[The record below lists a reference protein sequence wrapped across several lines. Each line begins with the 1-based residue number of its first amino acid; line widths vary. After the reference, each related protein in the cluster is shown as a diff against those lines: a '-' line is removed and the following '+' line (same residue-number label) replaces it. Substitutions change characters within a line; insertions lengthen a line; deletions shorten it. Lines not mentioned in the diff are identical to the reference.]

1 MKKLNIKFVNL
12 AILMVILF
20 VAIISV
26 SMFFIVLPTATP
38 EMKVKIY
45 IAAGIDYMFMLLAY
59 ILFSRYTN
67 KKIDDAVDQLE
78 KFKEG
83 DIQTK
88 LPTKFLLKELI
99 RIFSSMDA
107 MRMKLLEVINL
118 VKADNTQLNEMSNE
132 MSNDIKILRDTS
144 SDILMTVDNLS
155 QGAIQTST
163 DVEHAMDKANAMS
176 NLIEGVKIKIS
187 ECNSECDSAE
197 AQLNKLRYEIEDL
210 QRSNVAVTTNVH
222 EVDSKIQ
229 ELSDIIGQVQEISKV
244 IENIAGQTNL
254 LSLNASIEAARA
266 GESGRGFAVVAEEI
280 RALAEQTASK
290 LGEIKDIT
298 SRAESVGKE
307 TSNLSNLI
315 LKATTDESDAL
326 EEVIVAFDKTNN
338 SVSAVIEKTKEVD
351 EETYVLIEHMDAV
364 VGDLTSLSAISEE
377 NAASAETVVNSIGTI
392 TEQIDN
398 LNTVST
404 GMSNMVE
411 ELTESLEYFNNKEI
425 EDGRKRR
432 DSSWRL

>member
-20 VAIISV
+20 VTAISA

-38 EMKVKIY
+38 EMKVKIFVV
-45 IAAGIDYMFMLLAY
+45 AGINYMFMLLAY

-78 KFKEG
+78 EFKEG
-83 DIQTK
+83 DIQTE
-88 LPTKFLLKELI
+88 LPTEFLLKELT
-99 RIFSSMDA
+99 RIFGSMDA

-118 VKADNTQLNEMSNE
+118 VKSDNTQLNEMSNQ
-132 MSNDIKILRDTS
+132 MSNDVKILRDTS

-155 QGAIQTST
+155 QGAIQTSA
-163 DVEHAMDKANAMS
+163 DVEHAMNKVNDMS
-176 NLIEGVKIKIS
+176 NLIDDVKTKIS
-187 ECNSECDSAE
+187 ECNSECDSAGV
-197 AQLNKLRYEIEDL
+197 QLDKLRYKIEGL
-210 QRSNVAVTTNVH
+210 QRSNVAVTVDVR

-244 IENIAGQTNL
+244 IENIASQTNL

-266 GESGRGFAVVAEEI
+266 GEAGRGFAVVAEEI

-298 SRAESVGKE
+298 TRAESVGKE
-307 TSNLSNLI
+307 TSNLSDLI

-326 EEVIVAFDKTNN
+326 GEVVVAFDKTNS

-351 EETYVLIEHMDAV
+351 EETYVLIEHKDSV

-377 NAASAETVVNSIGTI
+377 NAASAETVVDSIGTVS
-392 TEQIDN
+392 EQINN
-398 LNTVST
+398 LNTVAT
-404 GMSNMVE
+404 GMSDMVD
-411 ELTESLEYFNNKEI
+411 ELTESLKYFK
-425 EDGRKRR
+425 
-432 DSSWRL
+432 

>member
-20 VAIISV
+20 VTAISV

-38 EMKVKIY
+38 DMKVKIFVV
-45 IAAGIDYMFMLLAY
+45 AGINYAFMLLAY

-78 KFKEG
+78 EFKEG
-83 DIQTK
+83 DIQTE
-88 LPTKFLLKELI
+88 LPTEFLLKELT
-99 RIFSSMDA
+99 RIFGSMDA

-118 VKADNTQLNEMSNE
+118 VKSDNTQLNEMSNQ
-132 MSNDIKILRDTS
+132 MSNDVKILRDTS

-155 QGAIQTST
+155 QGAIQTSA
-163 DVEHAMDKANAMS
+163 DVEHAMNKVNDMS
-176 NLIEGVKIKIS
+176 NLIDDVKTKIS
-187 ECNSECDSAE
+187 ECNSECDSAGV
-197 AQLNKLRYEIEDL
+197 QLDKLRYKIEGL
-210 QRSNVAVTTNVH
+210 QRSNVAVTVDVR

-244 IENIAGQTNL
+244 IENIASQTNL

-266 GESGRGFAVVAEEI
+266 GEAGRGFAVVAEEI

-298 SRAESVGKE
+298 TRAESVGKE

-326 EEVIVAFDKTNN
+326 GEVVVAFDKTNS

-351 EETYVLIEHMDAV
+351 EETYVLIEHKDSV

-377 NAASAETVVNSIGTI
+377 NAASAETVVDSIGTVS
-392 TEQIDN
+392 EQINN
-398 LNTVST
+398 LNTVAT
-404 GMSNMVE
+404 GMSDMVE
-411 ELTESLEYFNNKEI
+411 ELTESLKYFK
-425 EDGRKRR
+425 
-432 DSSWRL
+432 

>member
-20 VAIISV
+20 VTAISV

-38 EMKVKIY
+38 DMKVKIFVV
-45 IAAGIDYMFMLLAY
+45 AGINYAFMLLAY

-78 KFKEG
+78 EFKEG
-83 DIQTK
+83 DIQTE
-88 LPTKFLLKELI
+88 LPTEFLLKELT
-99 RIFSSMDA
+99 RIFGSMDA

-118 VKADNTQLNEMSNE
+118 VKSDNTQLNEMSNQ
-132 MSNDIKILRDTS
+132 MSNDVKILRDTS

-155 QGAIQTST
+155 QGAIQTSA
-163 DVEHAMDKANAMS
+163 DVEHAMNKVNDMS
-176 NLIEGVKIKIS
+176 NLIDDVKTKIS
-187 ECNSECDSAE
+187 ECNSECDSAGV
-197 AQLNKLRYEIEDL
+197 QLDKLRYKIEGL
-210 QRSNVAVTTNVH
+210 QRSNVAVTVDVR

-244 IENIAGQTNL
+244 IENIASQTNL

-266 GESGRGFAVVAEEI
+266 GEAGRGFAVVAEEI

-298 SRAESVGKE
+298 TRAESVGKE
-307 TSNLSNLI
+307 TSNLSDLI

-326 EEVIVAFDKTNN
+326 GEVIVAFDKTNS

-351 EETYVLIEHMDAV
+351 EETYVLIEHKDSV

-377 NAASAETVVNSIGTI
+377 NAASAETVVDSIGTVS
-392 TEQIDN
+392 EQINN
-398 LNTVST
+398 LNTVAT
-404 GMSNMVE
+404 GMSDMVE
-411 ELTESLEYFNNKEI
+411 ELTESLKYFK
-425 EDGRKRR
+425 
-432 DSSWRL
+432 

>member
-20 VAIISV
+20 VTAISA

-38 EMKVKIY
+38 EMKVKIFVV
-45 IAAGIDYMFMLLAY
+45 AGINYMFMLLAY

-78 KFKEG
+78 EFKEG
-83 DIQTK
+83 DIQTE
-88 LPTKFLLKELI
+88 LPTEFLLKELT
-99 RIFSSMDA
+99 RIFGSMDA

-118 VKADNTQLNEMSNE
+118 VKSDNTQLNEMSNQ
-132 MSNDIKILRDTS
+132 MSNDVKILRDTS

-155 QGAIQTST
+155 QGAIQTSA
-163 DVEHAMDKANAMS
+163 DVEHAMNKVNDMS
-176 NLIEGVKIKIS
+176 NLIDDVKSKIS
-187 ECNSECDSAE
+187 ECNSECDSAGV
-197 AQLNKLRYEIEDL
+197 QLDKLRYEIEGL
-210 QRSNVAVTTNVH
+210 QRSNVAVTVNVR

-244 IENIAGQTNL
+244 IENIASQTNL

-266 GESGRGFAVVAEEI
+266 GEAGRGFAVVAEEI

-298 SRAESVGKE
+298 TRAESVGKE
-307 TSNLSNLI
+307 TSNLSDLI

-326 EEVIVAFDKTNN
+326 GEVVVAFDKTNS

-351 EETYVLIEHMDAV
+351 EETYVLIEHKDSV

-377 NAASAETVVNSIGTI
+377 NAASAETVVDSIGTVS
-392 TEQIDN
+392 EQINN
-398 LNTVST
+398 LNTVAT
-404 GMSNMVE
+404 GMSDMVE
-411 ELTESLEYFNNKEI
+411 ELTESLKYFK
-425 EDGRKRR
+425 
-432 DSSWRL
+432 

>member
-20 VAIISV
+20 VAIISA

-45 IAAGIDYMFMLLAY
+45 VAAGIDYIFMLLSY

-67 KKIDDAVDQLE
+67 KKIDDSVDQLE

-83 DIQTK
+83 DIQTE
-88 LPTKFLLKELI
+88 LPTTFLLKELT
-99 RIFSSMDA
+99 RIFGSMNA
-107 MRMKLLEVINL
+107 MRMKLLEVISL
-118 VKADNTQLNEMSNE
+118 VKADNNQLNEMSDV

-163 DVEHAMDKANAMS
+163 DVEHAMDKVNAMS
-176 NLIEGVKIKIS
+176 NLIDGVKIKIS

-290 LGEIKDIT
+290 LGEIKNIT
-298 SRAESVGKE
+298 ARAESVGKE

-326 EEVIVAFDKTNN
+326 REVVVAFDKTNN
-338 SVSAVIEKTKEVD
+338 SVSAVIEKTKKVD
-351 EETYVLIEHMDAV
+351 EETYVLIEHKDAV

-404 GMSNMVE
+404 GMSDMVE
-411 ELTESLEYFNNKEI
+411 ELTESLDYFNNKEI
-425 EDGRKRR
+425 
-432 DSSWRL
+432 

>member
-20 VAIISV
+20 VAIMSA

-38 EMKVKIY
+38 EMKIKIY
-45 IAAGIDYMFMLLAY
+45 VVAGIDYMFMLLSY

-83 DIQTK
+83 DIQTE
-88 LPTKFLLKELI
+88 LPTEFLLKELT

-118 VKADNTQLNEMSNE
+118 VKSDNNQLNEMSNV
-132 MSNDIKILRDTS
+132 MSNDIKILRETS

-163 DVEHAMDKANAMS
+163 DVEHAMNKVNDMS
-176 NLIEGVKIKIS
+176 NLIDGVKIRIS

-197 AQLNKLRYEIEDL
+197 SQLNKLRCEIEDL
-210 QRSNVAVTTNVH
+210 QRSNVAVTTNAH
-222 EVDSKIQ
+222 EVNSKIQ

-298 SRAESVGKE
+298 TRAESVGKE

-326 EEVIVAFDKTNN
+326 EEVVVAFNKANN
-338 SVSAVIEKTKEVD
+338 SVSAVIEKTKKVD
-351 EETYVLIEHMDAV
+351 EETYVLIEHKDAV

-392 TEQIDN
+392 SEQIDN
-398 LNTVST
+398 LNNVST
-404 GMSNMVE
+404 GMSDMVE

-425 EDGRKRR
+425 EDGR
-432 DSSWRL
+432 

>member
-20 VAIISV
+20 VTAISA

-38 EMKVKIY
+38 EMKVKIFVV
-45 IAAGIDYMFMLLAY
+45 AGINYAFMLLAY

-78 KFKEG
+78 EFKEG
-83 DIQTK
+83 DIQTE
-88 LPTKFLLKELI
+88 LPTEFLLKELT
-99 RIFSSMDA
+99 RIFGSMDA

-118 VKADNTQLNEMSNE
+118 VKSDNTQLNEMSNQ
-132 MSNDIKILRDTS
+132 MSNDVKILRDTS

-155 QGAIQTST
+155 QGAIQTSA
-163 DVEHAMDKANAMS
+163 DVEHAMNKVNDMS
-176 NLIEGVKIKIS
+176 NLIDDVKTKIS
-187 ECNSECDSAE
+187 ECNSECDSAGV
-197 AQLNKLRYEIEDL
+197 QLDKLRYKIEGL
-210 QRSNVAVTTNVH
+210 QKSNVAVTVNVR

-244 IENIAGQTNL
+244 IENIASQTNL

-266 GESGRGFAVVAEEI
+266 GEAGRGFAVVAEEI

-298 SRAESVGKE
+298 TRAESVGKE
-307 TSNLSNLI
+307 TSNLSDLI

-326 EEVIVAFDKTNN
+326 GEVVVAFDKTNS

-351 EETYVLIEHMDAV
+351 EETYVLIEHKDSV

-377 NAASAETVVNSIGTI
+377 NAASAETVVDSIGTVS
-392 TEQIDN
+392 EQINN
-398 LNTVST
+398 LNTVAT
-404 GMSNMVE
+404 GMSDMVE
-411 ELTESLEYFNNKEI
+411 ELTESLKYFK
-425 EDGRKRR
+425 
-432 DSSWRL
+432 